1 MKKTLLTLVAFST
14 FSNLSY
20 AITADAE
27 AYNEGVDSNTRYLQ
41 AVTKVDQQFEA
52 AGVAATYSGDQMRNE
67 WFRDVT
73 YSVVV
78 GNETFAAVVAINVSG
93 AQVNEDIDGTP
104 NKWRDT
110 KCGGFYMKS
119 FSGPCVPAPK
129 INYLSE
135 IFTSNTQLKVLP
147 VQF

>member
-1 MKKTLLTLVAFST
+1 M
-14 FSNLSY
+14 
-20 AITADAE
+20 DAE
-27 AYNEGVDSNTRYLQ
+27 TYNEGVDSNTRYLQ
-41 AVTKVDQQFEA
+41 AVLKVDEQFEA
-52 AGVAATYSGDQMRNE
+52 AGVTAKYQSRKKRNE
-67 WFRDVT
+67 WFQDVT

-119 FSGPCVPAPK
+119 FSDPCVPAPK
-129 INYLSE
+129 INYLSA
-135 IFTSNTQLKVLP
+135 IFTSHTQLIILP
-147 VQF
+147 VLF